1 VSWANKRFNPS
12 TIVGKTPNAARAN
25 ESDRIQVMRDEFF
38 RRMDAKDAEIK
49 ALRDALERIEGS
61 HGMHPG
67 MKSPCNC
74 PQIAGAALRGID
86 APVALDHLPE
96 NNYA

>member
-12 TIVGKTPNAARAN
+12 TIVGKAPNAARAN

-49 ALRDALERIEGS
+49 ALRAQRDELV
-61 HGMHPG
+61 
-67 MKSPCNC
+67 
-74 PQIAGAALRGID
+74 AALAKICGEGYVPTPIIVNTGPKPD
-86 APVALDHLPE
+86 AVDLDHLPE